1 MPSPSLPARRTVVVA
16 TANRGKIRELRSLL
30 ASLPLHLVSMGD
42 VSSRPIEI
50 VEDGDT
56 FEANA
61 RKKARAVA
69 ASTALPT
76 LADDSGL
83 EVDALDGLPGV
94 RSARYAGE
102 RATDAENNRKLL
114 AALEALGPGAPR
126 TARFRCAMVF
136 FDPTRPDAEV
146 VTDGACE
153 GRISGAPRGAG
164 GFGYDPIFLVA
175 DAIVPPPFAGK
186 TMAEL
191 PDDEK
196 NRISHRARAIE
207 RMVPHLRDW
216 LAR

>member
-1 MPSPSLPARRTVVVA
+1 MPLPSLPARRTVVVA
-16 TANRGKIRELRSLL
+16 TANRGKIRELKSLL
-30 ASLPLHLVSMGD
+30 AALPIQLVSMGD
-42 VSSRPIEI
+42 VSGRPIEI
-50 VEDGDT
+50 VEDADT
-56 FEANA
+56 FIGNA
-61 RKKARAVA
+61 KKKAHAVA

-114 AALEALGPGAPR
+114 GALEALGPGAPR
-126 TARFRCAMVF
+126 TARFRCAVVF
-136 FDPTRPDAEV
+136 FDPARPDAES
-146 VTDGACE
+146 VTEGTCE
-153 GRISGAPRGAG
+153 GEITGAPRGGG
-164 GFGYDPIFLVA
+164 GFGYDPIFLVSG
-175 DAIVPPPFAGK
+175 AGM

-207 RMVPHLRDW
+207 HMVPNLRDW
-216 LAR
+216 LDR